1 VEIEPLTAAHAD
13 AISTWR
19 YPGRYSTY
27 DVGEIVTHADGY
39 WAVVDQGE
47 LVGYCCL
54 GVEARVPGVDEEGGT
69 LDVGYGMRPDL
80 VGKGLGRLF
89 VAAIVDWAVDEFS
102 PQRVRMLILRWN
114 ERSRKVAE
122 AIGSTNQGSAWSGG
136 REFVIMALKASPS
149 QRSDPSAP
157 PRP

>member
-1 VEIEPLTAAHAD
+1 MEIQPLTAAHAE
-13 AISTWR
+13 AIATWR

-47 LVGYCCL
+47 LVGYCCFGL
-54 GVEARVPGVDEEGGT
+54 EARVPGVDEEGGT

-80 VGKGLGRLF
+80 VGMGLGRLF
-89 VAAIVDWAVDEFS
+89 VAAIVDWAAEEFA
-102 PQRVRMLILRWN
+102 PQRLRMLILRWN

-122 AIGSTNQGSAWSGG
+122 AIGFTNEGSARSGG
-136 REFVIMALKASPS
+136 REFVIMVRKASPP
-149 QRSDPSAP
+149 QRNDSSASS
-157 PRP
+157 RL